1 MKGPCRVFLVDDHEL
16 IRRGLRDCIDAEE
29 GLTVV
34 GEAATARE
42 ALTRIP
48 VLKPDIA
55 VLDVRLPDGTGI
67 EVCRGIRSH
76 HPEIQFLMLT
86 TFTDDEALFDA
97 IMAGAVGYVLK
108 ETRADH
114 LVESLRLVARGQSLL
129 DPAVT
134 AKVLARLRRADQ
146 GNEPLGGLT
155 EQERRI
161 LALIGEG
168 LTNREIGKRAHLAE
182 KTVKNY
188 VSNLLRKLGMQHR
201 VQAAL
206 YASHEG
212 LRAGDGD

>member
-1 MKGPCRVFLVDDHEL
+1 MKGPFRVFLVDDHEL

-29 GLTVV
+29 DLTVV
-34 GEAATARE
+34 GEAATAHE

-48 VLKPDIA
+48 VLKPDIG
-55 VLDVRLPDGTGI
+55 VLDVRLPDGSGI
-67 EVCRGIRSH
+67 EVCREIRSH

-114 LVESLRLVARGQSLL
+114 LVESLRLVARGQSLI
-129 DPAVT
+129 DPAMT

-146 GNEPLGGLT
+146 GNEPLEGLT

-212 LRAGDGD
+212 LRPRDGD

>member
-1 MKGPCRVFLVDDHEL
+1 MKQPCRVFLVDDHEL
-16 IRRGLRDCIDAEE
+16 IRRGLRDCIDAEAD
-29 GLTVV
+29 LIVV

-42 ALTRIP
+42 ALTKIP
-48 VLKPDIA
+48 VLKPDIG
-55 VLDVRLPDGTGI
+55 VLDVRLPDGSGI
-67 EVCRGIRSH
+67 EVCREVRSH

-97 IMAGAVGYVLK
+97 ILAGAVGYVLK

-129 DPAVT
+129 DPAMT
-134 AKVLARLRRADQ
+134 DKVLARLRRADQ
-146 GNEPLGGLT
+146 GNEPLDGLT
-155 EQERRI
+155 GQERRI

-168 LTNREIGKRAHLAE
+168 LTNRQIATRTYLAE

-212 LRAGDGD
+212 VSPDGN